1 MWALREASFTVS
13 DHSERRQ
20 WYRNELTGVS
30 SFGVSSLSDLR
41 PGPSIDAIVFTAR
54 LQRNATQSSP
64 VCRFVLPAKH
74 QVDFLRI
81 ITSDGT
87 VALGPHV
94 GVHLTLPVL
103 VAAMA
108 TIGHVKTG
116 FAVVGVLA
124 VATSALVLVKRAL
137 EARRDDRRARQIAR
151 LQAELVAANEA
162 LEAKTAEL
170 DRRDSGKPVRV
181 YIDGCFDMMH
191 FGHR

>member
-1 MWALREASFTVS
+1 M
-13 DHSERRQ
+13 
-20 WYRNELTGVS
+20 
-30 SFGVSSLSDLR
+30 SDLR

-64 VCRFVLPAKH
+64 VRRFVLH

-124 VATSALVLVKRAL
+124 VATSALVLVKQAIGMLMAWGVPRGGHAA
-137 EARRDDRRARQIAR
+137 ERRAG
-151 LQAELVAANEA
+151 
-162 LEAKTAEL
+162 
-170 DRRDSGKPVRV
+170 RRP
-181 YIDGCFDMMH
+181 
-191 FGHR
+191 